1 MKIEKQQIKLYFD
14 PAIQMALKN
23 GIKSSIDNMVTK
35 IEMQSVYKAFSKEL
49 DIKGEAFEDSEFI
62 SFREINPQKN
72 NVEIKPNTVQH
83 NVPAWTLFAIFFIV
97 VPLSVNIVNEKNQ
110 GTFVRLRT
118 NPVSYS
124 MVLGG
129 KIIVYLFVC

>member
-1 MKIEKQQIKLYFD
+1 
-14 PAIQMALKN
+14 
-23 GIKSSIDNMVTK
+23 MVTK